1 MTNPAAIHE
10 NGCPLC
16 PVIGSG
22 PREAGQVYRLLSLK
36 FSISIA
42 EAMSRRHELIR
53 VEPSALQEWLRH
65 VKIDE
70 QHIGHIPPH
79 VQHGIMVTLPSGL
92 GRPLIDGNHRAAR
105 ALRDGT
111 YFFAAVLNEK
121 ETRELL
127 RLTLGRQVADRQWQ
141 LLSGSHR

>member
-1 MTNPAAIHE
+1 MTHPEAVHE

-16 PVIGSG
+16 PVIGSK
-22 PREAGQVYRLLSLK
+22 PDQADQVYRFLSLQ

-42 EAMSRRHELIR
+42 EVMSRNHDLIR

-70 QHIGHIPPH
+70 RHLDHIPPDR
-79 VQHGIMVTLPSGL
+79 QHGIMVTLPNGL

-105 ALRDGT
+105 TLRDGT
-111 YFFAAVLNEK
+111 HFFAAVLNER
-121 ETRELL
+121 ETLRLL
-127 RLTLGRQVADRQWQ
+127 RLTMGRADAKLQWK
-141 LLSGSHR
+141 LLSASGR